1 MSSKTKKQN
10 KKQNKK
16 QKHTT
21 TRTICKSSSNLLEIL
36 TKSNK
41 NPFLYKKYE
50 SYIKDIA
57 LTFAKSQNT
66 LLTELFNIKNKHNF
80 NVTINKQTLDKYT
93 EIPPFIDIFRYLIH
107 STDFINH
114 FTLNEQKILKTDL
127 NLNNS
132 YEKCYELLDKSKLG
146 NKILKF
152 YSKINYIIKKEIAAK
167 YPSTE
172 FHNLL
177 INSFTSFEII
187 KDLNL
192 RIKKLVIFNLEWNG
206 KKIDN
211 VLYIFMYNDDKLY
224 ENDNKLQTIG
234 NEIAKRILFFNNYL
248 NIDKI
253 PNKFIIFLTDKLK
266 KIDENVISHIH
277 FNTINVNSAVTNTID
292 IIIYRKEELLKS
304 IFHELIHFHNLDFRI
319 IPSEIITY
327 LIKTHN
333 IKSDNEYMLYESVTE
348 VLANI
353 LNNIFLSR
361 DIKEFTI
368 NLQSEILFS
377 TLQIAKILNIC
388 KFKYWDE
395 FAKIDSNTSIT
406 SSASSFS
413 SFSSS
418 NNSNPQKHFKQ
429 ESCVMSYYILKFY
442 ILINLDTYFKKCLDT
457 KLQFIQKSENFNNL
471 INIFDSSR
479 KNINIRNIMDNLL
492 LTLNTNKNS
501 IDKKINK
508 TLRMTCLES
517 DFFSIF

>member
-10 KKQNKK
+10 KKENKKENKK
-16 QKHTT
+16 QKYNAS
-21 TRTICKSSSNLLEIL
+21 RTICKSSSNLLKTL

-41 NPFLYKKYE
+41 IPILYKKYE
-50 SYIKDIA
+50 SYIKDIS
-57 LTFAKSQNT
+57 LTFVKSQTN
-66 LLTELFNIKNKHNF
+66 LLSEIFATKNKNNF
-80 NVTINKQTLDKYT
+80 NVKINKQTLDKYNK
-93 EIPPFIDIFRYLIH
+93 IPPFIDIFRYLVY
-107 STDFINH
+107 STDFINN
-114 FTLNEQKILKTDL
+114 FTLNEQQLLKADL
-127 NLNNS
+127 NSNNS
-132 YEKCYELLDKSKLG
+132 FEQCYNLLEKSKLG
-146 NKILKF
+146 NKILQF
-152 YSKINYIIKKEIAAK
+152 YSKINHNIKKEIATK
-167 YPSTE
+167 YPSTI
-172 FHNLL
+172 FHSLL

-187 KDLNL
+187 KDLDL

-206 KKIDN
+206 KQIDN
-211 VLYIFMYNDDKLY
+211 FLYMFMYNDDKLY
-224 ENDNKLQTIG
+224 KNDNKLQAIG

-248 NIDKI
+248 NIDKM
-253 PNKFIIFLTDKLK
+253 PNKFIIFLTDNLK
-266 KIDENVISHIH
+266 EIDENVISHIH

-304 IFHELIHFHNLDFRI
+304 IFHELIHFHNLDFRN

-333 IKSDNEYMLYESVTE
+333 IKSDNQYMLYESVTE

-388 KFKYWDE
+388 KFNHWDE
-395 FAKIDSNTSIT
+395 FAKIDSGDVN
-406 SSASSFS
+406 
-413 SFSSS
+413 
-418 NNSNPQKHFKQ
+418 NNSNPKKHFKQ
-429 ESCVMSYYILKFY
+429 ESCVMSYYILKYY
-442 ILINLDTYFKKCLDT
+442 ILMNLDTYFKTCLDS
-457 KLQFIQKSENFNNL
+457 KLKFIQKTENFNNL

-479 KNINIRNIMDNLL
+479 KNINIKNLMDNLL
-492 LTLNTNKNS
+492 STLNKNKIS

-517 DFFSIF
+517 DLFGK